1 MSSVAPRLQSQTEL
15 RQREASDPAASAW
28 VSANAGSGKTEVL
41 AQRVIRLML
50 DGVKPD
56 EILCLTYTKAAAA
69 EMTNRVFDR
78 LGAWITLADAELR
91 ARLQRLTGEQ
101 PSPTILNRARRL
113 FADALETPG
122 GLKIQTIHAFGERL
136 LHLFPFDANAPAH
149 FEVLDDAAQA
159 EMINEALAA
168 VIAGRDGEKAA
179 SDFALVAEDSGDD
192 RAFREL
198 LMSMLAKRG
207 STPEADESARA
218 TQIERL
224 AATLGVDRNE
234 SADDAMRRY
243 SEESFAPDI
252 CASIIAAYRAEPGK
266 INDARAAVV
275 ADIAATRDAT
285 IRVALARSLFL
296 RGDGEPA
303 AAISVMTKKAR
314 SLNPSASD
322 ALDAEGARLFKLLD
336 RLSAIGALER
346 NRAIFTVTDAVL
358 ARYRTAKARRGALDF
373 ADLIDKTRALLAN
386 PGIGPWILYKLDS
399 RLSHILV
406 DEAQD
411 TSEAQWD
418 IIQRL
423 EQEFTAGAGAREHR
437 RTMFAVGDEK
447 QSIYGFQGAAPK
459 SFAEMRRLFKKRHDD
474 ADRKFNNTPLTVSF
488 RSTVEVLSAVDR
500 VFSGDDR
507 ARGLSFDGTVAPT
520 HASNRLDVDDLGFV
534 ELWPLITKTP
544 DVDPDDFIEPDAA
557 DRAVDA
563 IAADSPSGRLARR
576 IANHCLLLIKNG
588 DPTGRPVRPGDIMIL
603 VRRRDAF
610 FEAMVRALKD
620 ARVPVAGA
628 DRLDV
633 GQHIAVMDL
642 LAAARA
648 ALAPDDDLSLA
659 CALKSPLC
667 GLTDDDLIAIAPRR
681 AGSLSEALAAS
692 TDPHL
697 RTAAAQVE
705 GWRRAAAAKPFDF
718 FSRLLGP
725 DQGRRA
731 FVARLGP
738 EAGDA
743 IDEFMALALEHER
756 REAPSLLA
764 FVHELETISLTVKR
778 DLESSG
784 DLVRVM
790 TAHAAKGLE
799 AKIVFLPDT
808 CSTPTGSHDPSLFE
822 IATRLGP
829 ALVWSERKADDP
841 PAVATRRAA
850 VRAEADDE
858 YRRLLYVA
866 MTRAEERLYIA
877 GHHGKTGPKEGCWR
891 NLVVAAL
898 RDHCIAAE
906 DPHAPGGEVLRFGAP
921 NLGDEA
927 ARKVDAAPV
936 ALPDWIA
943 RDAPIEIEP
952 APPIRPANAL
962 AGADA
967 FDPTERQPTD
977 ATEAIN
983 RGLLVHRLLQSLPEL
998 APSARSAAARRFLR
1012 AQAPDLADGTAE
1024 ALVDEVL
1031 RVLDAPECAPLFGAS
1046 ARAEVAVA
1054 ARIARRDRAPL
1065 DIAGRIDRL
1074 AETKD
1079 EIWIADFKT
1088 GAEPESV
1095 PAAYVAQL
1103 ALYRAAVAQ
1112 IYPDRGVRAF
1122 VLWTTTTRLCE
1133 IDASAMERALASI

>member
-1 MSSVAPRLQSQTEL
+1 MRYAIPARTQEQQKL
-15 RQREASDPAASAW
+15 ASDPRLSAW
-28 VSANAGSGKTEVL
+28 VSAHAGSGKTHVL
-41 AQRVIRLML
+41 AQRVVRLLL
-50 DGVKPD
+50 DGVDPSRL
-56 EILCLTYTKAAAA
+56 ICLTFTKAAAA
-69 EMTNRVFDR
+69 NMSQRVFGV
-78 LGAWITLADAELR
+78 LAGWTLMDDHALR
-91 ARLQRLTGEQ
+91 ASIRATGADP
-101 PSPTILNRARRL
+101 PSDLDIARRL
-113 FADALETPG
+113 FADAVDTPG
-122 GLKIQTIHAFGERL
+122 GLKIQTIHAFCERV
-136 LHLFPFDANAPAH
+136 LHLFPFEANAPA
-149 FEVLDDAAQA
+149 
-159 EMINEALAA
+159 
-168 VIAGRDGEKAA
+168 
-179 SDFALVAEDSGDD
+179 DFRVVDELERS
-192 RAFREL
+192 EL
-198 LMSMLAKRG
+198 LQLARRRAL
-207 STPEADESARA
+207 EAADYDPLLRA
-218 TQIERL
+218 
-224 AATLGVDRNE
+224 
-234 SADDAMRRY
+234 
-243 SEESFAPDI
+243 
-252 CASIIAAYRAEPGK
+252 
-266 INDARAAVV
+266 
-275 ADIAATRDAT
+275 
-285 IRVALARSLFL
+285 ALARVAQETW
-296 RGDGEPA
+296 DGGFERTVDA
-303 AAISVMTKKAR
+303 TLAR
-314 SLNPSASD
+314 RDLVREREATIARLPEALGLASD
-322 ALDAEGARLFKLLD
+322 EDEASIARAMIDDGIAWTEWTSIADILAEGTKTDRERASQLRRAASLAPDPACLDDYLALFFTQKEELRASVATKTIEKLSPGLPARLLAEGARLSALRDKMRAAEACARSAALLRLAAACLDQYEALKRARGLLD
-336 RLSAIGALER
+336 
-346 NRAIFTVTDAVL
+346 FD
-358 ARYRTAKARRGALDF
+358 
-373 ADLIDKTRALLAN
+373 DLIARTRALLARD
-386 PGIGPWILYKLDS
+386 GAADWALYKLDGGVD
-399 RLSHILV
+399 HILV

-418 IIQRL
+418 ILQALAR
-423 EQEFTAGAGAREHR
+423 EFTVGAGASPRL
-437 RTMFAVGDEK
+437 RTFFAVGDEK
-447 QSIYGFQGAAPK
+447 QSIFSFQGAAPAAFGRMSRTFEK
-459 SFAEMRRLFKKRHDD
+459 RARDAEQQFAPVALD
-474 ADRKFNNTPLTVSF
+474 LSF
-488 RSTVEVLSAVDR
+488 RSAPKILEAVDL
-500 VFSGDDR
+500 VFAR
-507 ARGLSFDGTVAPT
+507 EEALRGLTVQPDAPP
-520 HASNRLDVDDLGFV
+520 HHYALKQDVAGLVEIWSPIAGEKASDPESWVLPVDLPHESDPPVELARAIARKIAGFV
-534 ELWPLITKTP
+534 ATGSRERV
-544 DVDPDDFIEPDAA
+544 VDSA
-557 DRAVDA
+557 
-563 IAADSPSGRLARR
+563 SGAL
-576 IANHCLLLIKNG
+576 
-588 DPTGRPVRPGDIMIL
+588 RPIRPGDVMIL

-681 AGSLSEALAAS
+681 PGSLSEALAAS

-1012 AQAPDLADGTAE
+1012 AQAPDLADGAAE

-1122 VLWTTTTRLCE
+1122 VLWTATTRLCE